1 MENVQLS
8 DNFSLKELCKSDTA
22 SRLNIDN
29 IPTDEVTVEN
39 LKDVSINILQ
49 PIRDHFGIPFTPNSG
64 YRSPDLNKA
73 IGSSNKSQHCKG
85 EAVDIEIPTIDN
97 SELAL
102 WVHNNLVYDQL
113 ILEFYTQGEPNS
125 GWVHVSFKKDAN
137 RLQPLTYDGKNY
149 SIGLSI

>member
-1 MENVQLS
+1 MQLS
-8 DNFSLKELCKSDTA
+8 DNFTLTELCKSDTA
-22 SRLNIDN
+22 TRLDIDN
-29 IPTDEVTVEN
+29 IATDETVIQN
-39 LKDVSINILQ
+39 LKDLCENVLQ
-49 PIRDHFGIPFTPNSG
+49 PIRDNYGIPFTPNSG

-85 EAVDIEIPTIDN
+85 EAIDIEIPTIDN

-102 WVHNNLVYDQL
+102 WIHNNLVYDQL
-113 ILEFYTQGEPNS
+113 ILEFYNQGEPKS

-137 RLQPLTYDGKNY
+137 RMQPLTYDGKNY

>member
-97 SELAL
+97 SDLAL

-137 RLQPLTYDGKNY
+137 RMQPLTYDGKNY

>member
-137 RLQPLTYDGKNY
+137 RMQPLTYDGKNY

>member
-1 MENVQLS
+1 MENLQLS

-137 RLQPLTYDGKNY
+137 RMQPLTYDGKNY